1 MSKSTLDSLKSVFN
15 VCGREPSLGAP
26 VSSHLG
32 YFHTEPDSFCSGTKT
47 IPVRASVE
55 TVKTMISARFL

>member
-1 MSKSTLDSLKSVFN
+1 MSKSTLDSLKSVPKS
-15 VCGREPSLGAP
+15 GREPSLGAP
-26 VSSHLG
+26 VISHLG

-47 IPVRASVE
+47 IPDRASVQ